1 MAAQGYLATRITG
14 RVSWASVARK
24 AKIARVTSVIRVAS
38 ITRVARKVSTSR
50 VARKT
55 KRASIAKMTTLS
67 VNLIGCL
74 PLANLNFCKF
84 FSAFFNIMSGIFAR
98 QSLAGP
104 QKIDSREGLF

>member
-1 MAAQGYLATRITG
+1 MAAQGYLATRITR

-74 PLANLNFCKF
+74 SLANLNFCQL
-84 FSAFFNIMSGIFAR
+84 FSSFFNIMSAVFAR
-98 QSLAGP
+98 QSLAGS
-104 QKIDSREGLF
+104 QKIDSRGGLF

>member
-1 MAAQGYLATRITG
+1 MAAQGYLATRITR

-24 AKIARVTSVIRVAS
+24 AKIARVTSV
-38 ITRVARKVSTSR
+38 TRVARMVSTSR

-74 PLANLNFCKF
+74 PLANLNFCQL
-84 FSAFFNIMSGIFAR
+84 FSSFFNTVSAVFAH
-98 QSLAGP
+98 QSSAWP
-104 QKIDSREGLF
+104 QKIDSRGGLF